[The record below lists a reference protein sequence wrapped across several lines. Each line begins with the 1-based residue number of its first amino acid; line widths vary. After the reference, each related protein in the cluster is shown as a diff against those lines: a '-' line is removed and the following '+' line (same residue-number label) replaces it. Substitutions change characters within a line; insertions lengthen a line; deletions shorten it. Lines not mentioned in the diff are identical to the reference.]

1 MKETLLFWVILIAFL
16 VFDNLI
22 IVSPGKDLL
31 SISRKGKPFYKSRQR
46 NTFARRDV
54 LFLNPLNLFD
64 RVIIVEM
71 VTLKEDPHRYKK
83 GLRAIQ
89 SLAID
94 LNSFAYL
101 GYLYLIYLAVNCY
114 LSFLFGFETVVLNL
128 IFGHLS
134 VWICSVV
141 FVLLLFRYQKLP
153 KGGVVSALFEALFVP
168 AYLVNLN
175 KKILRLKHSE
185 ISSLRLHLRSLKRA
199 ALSDADLIRHE
210 LMNQTNVALD
220 DEADPSKNEIL
231 QRFVKC
237 LKN

>member
-1 MKETLLFWVILIAFL
+1 MKETLLFWMMLSAFL
-16 VFDNLI
+16 VFDNLF
-22 IVSPGKDLL
+22 VVGRGKDCL

-46 NTFARRDV
+46 NTFVGRDV

-64 RVIIVEM
+64 RVIIVET
-71 VTLKEDPHRYKK
+71 VTIKEDPYQYKNE
-83 GLRAIQ
+83 LRSIE

-101 GYLYLIYLAVNCY
+101 GYLYFIYLAVNCY
-114 LSFLFGFETVVLNL
+114 LSFLFGFEAVVLNL

-134 VWICSVV
+134 MWICSVV
-141 FVLLLFRYQKLP
+141 LILLVFRYQKLP
-153 KGGVVSALFEALFVP
+153 KEGVVSTLLEALFVP

-175 KKILRLKHSE
+175 KKLLRLKHSE
-185 ISSLRLHLRSLKRA
+185 ISALRLHLRSLKRA
-199 ALSDADLIRHE
+199 SLSDADLIRHE
-210 LMNQTNVALD
+210 LMNQTNMALD

-237 LKN
+237 LKS